1 MEMENDICSY
11 DMTELLRQNFRF
23 LLKPISMIPAPRFAP
38 VPLQCFNQQSEKS
51 GLSFQATT

>member
-1 MEMENDICSY
+1 MENDICSY
-11 DMTELLRQNFRF
+11 DMTELLRQNL
-23 LLKPISMIPAPRFAP
+23 LLKPISMIPTPRFAP

>member
-1 MEMENDICSY
+1 MENDICSY
-11 DMTELLRQNFRF
+11 DVTELLRQNFRL